1 MKQVLTITLK
11 RQQKGKGTK
20 GGEQRLDGAA
30 APSELKSLM
39 GEEENRLGGRRKES
53 LHKSS

>member
-11 RQQKGKGTK
+11 RQQKGK

-39 GEEENRLGGRRKES
+39 GEEENGLGGRRKES